1 MKKAL
6 EIFMMGAA
14 LLFVSCISEKEGDPR
29 LRAGDEVGF
38 LGYVS
43 DKGEV
48 RTRTLETKDIA
59 YDPFNMDF
67 HIQLCCY
74 DDKNDLTG
82 PVHTEFGTYVVQ
94 NGFEGRLASKDGA
107 VPLSWYDLNLYHT
120 FYAWNIP
127 WDSDYMPEN
136 EDLENGIEIK
146 FENSSE
152 DSGFNEHRNN
162 AKYEHFIGARSA
174 EPYSYKEHGKYVD
187 LTFHHL
193 VSRIRIGSC
202 ILIQPTGSIQEQI
215 QADITFVG
223 MPTEAVFYPHPS
235 DNGRPRV
242 EPKPADPDN
251 GVTYF
256 IHKEATAKDVF
267 YICPEVDFSNVDFQI
282 KVKDKEYE
290 KLDTYYGTFDDVIF
304 RREPGVDYDGEDGND
319 SRILHAGEQMTL
331 NIVLVPGIGPGLSI
345 LISEWSTDDPTD
357 SQYHTYPGIYS
368 DAEVKEMHDYFA
380 GQRTYGDEDKNV
392 ERLFEMYG
400 QEKDI
405 DGDGEPE
412 KVFVLYDNVDISNGS
427 NANIFPVPDGYIVDG
442 MGHTITLKSNR
453 GSNGD
458 FGYTQTYFNVGPVR
472 DVWLTDGTNT
482 IYIDRE
488 GYVWIYD
495 AGKQDYVRTDNK
507 LGPLEGNEKSYDISC
522 ETGIVHKSTYYNNN
536 IVGS

>member
-1 MKKAL
+1 MNKAL
-6 EIFMMGAA
+6 KIYITAAA
-14 LLFVSCISEKEGDPR
+14 LLLVSCLSDKEGGST
-29 LRAGDEVGF
+29 LKVGDEVGF

-48 RTRTLETKDIA
+48 RTRDLVTKDIA
-59 YDPFNMDF
+59 YDPFSMDF
-67 HIQLCCY
+67 YIQLCCY
-74 DDKNDLTG
+74 NDKNNLTT
-82 PVHTEFGTYVVQ
+82 PVYTEFGTYVVP
-94 NGFEGRLASKDGA
+94 NGYEGRLESKDSDN
-107 VPLSWYDLNLYHT
+107 PLSWHDLNLYHT

-127 WDSDYMPEN
+127 WKSDYVPNE
-136 EDLENGIEIK
+136 EDLKNGIDII

-174 EPYSYKEHGKYVD
+174 EPYSYKQHGKYVD

-223 MPTEAVFYPHPS
+223 MPTEATFYPHPE
-235 DNGRPRV
+235 DGGRPRV
-242 EPKPADPDN
+242 VPKKADPDN

-267 YICPEVDFSNVDFQI
+267 YICPEVDFSKVDFQI

-290 KLDTYYGTFDDVIF
+290 QLDTYYGTFDDVIF
-304 RREPGVDYDGEDGND
+304 KREPGVDYDSENEDD

-331 NIVLVPGIGPGLSI
+331 NIVLIPGIGPGLAVI
-345 LISEWSTDDPTD
+345 ISEWSTDDPTD

-380 GQRTYGDEDKNV
+380 GQRTYGEEDKNV

-405 DGDGEPE
+405 DGDGNPE
-412 KVFVLYDNVDISNGS
+412 KVFVLYDNVDISNGG
-427 NANIFPVPDGYIVDG
+427 NANIFPVPKGYVVDG

-453 GSNGD
+453 GSNTD
-458 FGYTQTYFNVGPVR
+458 FGSTQTYFNVGPVR

-482 IYIDRE
+482 IYIDRD

-495 AGKQDYVRTDNK
+495 AEKQDYVITDNK
-507 LGPLEGNEKSYDISC
+507 LEPLEGDEKSYDISC
-522 ETGIVHKSTYYNNN
+522 ETGKVHNSTYYNNN

>member
-6 EIFMMGAA
+6 KIYMMAAA
-14 LLFVSCISEKEGDPR
+14 LLLVSCLSEKEGDPM
-29 LRAGDEVGF
+29 LKAGDGVEF

-43 DKGEV
+43 DKGDV
-48 RTRTLETKDIA
+48 STRALETKDIA

-67 HIQLCCY
+67 YIQLCCY
-74 DDKNDLTG
+74 NDKNNLTN

-107 VPLSWYDLNLYHT
+107 VPLSWYDLNRYHT

-127 WDSDYMPEN
+127 WESGYVPND

-152 DSGFNEHRNN
+152 DSGFDEHRNN
-162 AKYEHFIGARSA
+162 AKYEHFIGAKSA
-174 EPYSYKEHGKYVD
+174 EPYSYKQHGKYVD
-187 LTFHHL
+187 LTFLHL

-223 MPTEAVFYPHPS
+223 MPTEATFYPHPS

-242 EPKPADPDN
+242 VPKPADPDN

-267 YICPEVDFSNVDFQI
+267 YICPEVDFSKVDFQI

-290 KLDTYYGTFDDVIF
+290 QLDTYYGTFEDVIF
-304 RREPGVDYDGEDGND
+304 KREPGEDYDSEDEND

-331 NIVLVPGIGPGLSI
+331 NIVLIPGIGPGLAVI
-345 LISEWSTDDPTD
+345 ISEWSTDDPTD

-380 GQRTYGDEDKNV
+380 GQRSYGDEDKNV

-427 NANIFPVPDGYIVDG
+427 NANIFPVPDGYVVDG

-453 GSNGD
+453 GSNSD

-495 AGKQDYVRTDNK
+495 AEKQDYVRTDNK
-507 LGPLEGNEKSYDISC
+507 LEPLEGDEKSYDISC

>member
-14 LLFVSCISEKEGDPR
+14 LLLVSCISEKEGDPR

-136 EDLENGIEIK
+136 EDLENGVEIK

>member
-1 MKKAL
+1 MNKAL
-6 EIFMMGAA
+6 KIYITAAA
-14 LLFVSCISEKEGDPR
+14 LLLVSCLSDKEGGPM
-29 LRAGDEVGF
+29 LTAGDEVGF
-38 LGYVS
+38 VGYVS
-43 DKGEV
+43 DKSDV
-48 RTRTLETKDIA
+48 RTRDLVTKDIA
-59 YDPFNMDF
+59 YDPFSMDF
-67 HIQLCCY
+67 YIQLCCY
-74 DDKNDLTG
+74 NDKNNLTN
-82 PVHTEFGTYVVQ
+82 PVHTEFGTYVVP
-94 NGFEGRLASKDGA
+94 NGYEGRLASKDSDN
-107 VPLSWYDLNLYHT
+107 PLSWYDLNLYHT
-120 FYAWNIP
+120 FYAWNLP
-127 WDSDYMPEN
+127 WESDYEPN
-136 EDLENGIEIK
+136 DEDLAKGIDIV

-152 DSGFNEHRNN
+152 DSGFDEHRNN
-162 AKYEHFIGARSA
+162 AKYEHFIGAKSA
-174 EPYSYKEHGKYVD
+174 EPYSYKQHGKYVD

-223 MPTEAVFYPHPS
+223 MPTEATFYPHPE
-235 DNGRPRV
+235 DGGRPRV
-242 EPKPADPDN
+242 VPKEANPDN

-256 IHKEATAKDVF
+256 IHKAATAKDVF
-267 YICPEVDFSNVDFQI
+267 YICPEVDFSKVDFQI
-282 KVKDKEYE
+282 KVKDEEYE

-304 RREPGVDYDGEDGND
+304 KRDPGVDYDSENDDD

-331 NIVLVPGIGPGLSI
+331 NIVLIPGIGPGLSI

-380 GQRTYGDEDKNV
+380 GQRTYGDDDKNV
-392 ERLFEMYG
+392 ERLFDMYG

-405 DGDGEPE
+405 DGDGVPE

-427 NANIFPVPDGYIVDG
+427 NANIFPVPDGYVVDG

-482 IYIDRE
+482 IYIDRD

-495 AGKQDYVRTDNK
+495 AEKQDYVITDNK
-507 LGPLEGNEKSYDISC
+507 LEPLDGDYKSYDISC
-522 ETGIVHKSTYYNNN
+522 ETGKVHKSTYYNNN

>member
-6 EIFMMGAA
+6 GIYIMAAA
-14 LLFVSCISEKEGDPR
+14 LLFVSCISDKEEGSM
-29 LRAGDEVGF
+29 LTAGDEVGF
-38 LGYVS
+38 TGCVS
-43 DKGEV
+43 DKGDV

-59 YDPFNMDF
+59 YDPFDMDF
-67 HIQLCCY
+67 YIELCCY
-74 DDKNDLTG
+74 NDKNAAEP
-82 PVHTEFGTYVVQ
+82 PVYTQFGTYVVP
-94 NGFEGRLASKDGA
+94 NGYEGRLASKGDA
-107 VPLSWYDLNLYHT
+107 TPLSWHDLNLYHT

-127 WDSDYMPEN
+127 WDSDYTPSK
-136 EDLENGIEIK
+136 EDIENGIEIT

-152 DSGFNEHRNN
+152 ESGFDEHRNN

-174 EPYSYKEHGKYVD
+174 EPYSYKQHGKYVD

-202 ILIQPTGSIQEQI
+202 VLIQPTGSIQEQI
-215 QADITFVG
+215 QADITFVN
-223 MPTEAVFYPHPS
+223 MPTKAIFYPHPE
-235 DNGRPRV
+235 DGGRPCV
-242 EPKPADPDN
+242 VPEKADPDD

-267 YICPEVDFSNVDFQI
+267 YICPEVDFSQVDFQI

-290 KLDTYYGTFDDVIF
+290 NLDTYYGTFADVIF
-304 RREPGVDYDGEDGND
+304 EREPGVDYDSETGGD

-331 NIVLVPGIGPGLSI
+331 NIVLIPGIGPGLAI
-345 LISEWSTDDPTD
+345 IISEWSTDDPTD

-380 GQRTYGDEDKNV
+380 GQRNYYDEDKNV
-392 ERLFEMYG
+392 ERLFDMYG

-405 DGDGEPE
+405 DGDGKTE
-412 KVFVLYDNVDISNGS
+412 KVFVLYDNVDIYNGS
-427 NANIFPVPDGYIVDG
+427 DANIFPVPDGYVVDG

-453 GSNGD
+453 GYNGD
-458 FGYTQTYFNVGPVR
+458 FGSTQTYFNVGAVR

-495 AGKQDYVRTDNK
+495 AEKQKYVQTENK
-507 LGPLEGNEKSYDISC
+507 LEPLVGNEKSYDISC
-522 ETGIVHKSTYYNNN
+522 ETGKVHKSTYYNNY
-536 IVGS
+536 ITGS

>member
-14 LLFVSCISEKEGDPR
+14 LLLVSCISEKEGDPR

-380 GQRTYGDEDKNV
+380 GQRSYGDEDKNV

-427 NANIFPVPDGYIVDG
+427 NANIFPVPDGYVVDG

-453 GSNGD
+453 GSNSD

-495 AGKQDYVRTDNK
+495 AEKQDYVRTDNK
-507 LGPLEGNEKSYDISC
+507 LEPLEGDEKSYDISC

>member
-6 EIFMMGAA
+6 GIYIMAAA
-14 LLFVSCISEKEGDPR
+14 LLLVSCISDKEDGSM
-29 LRAGDEVGF
+29 LTAGDEVGF
-38 LGYVS
+38 TGHVS
-43 DKGEV
+43 DTGEV
-48 RTRTLETKDIA
+48 RTRSLETKDIA
-59 YDPFNMDF
+59 YDPFDMDF
-67 HIQLCCY
+67 YIELCCY
-74 DDKNDLTG
+74 NDKNAAEL
-82 PVHTEFGTYVVQ
+82 PVYTQFGTYVVP
-94 NGFEGRLASKDGA
+94 NGYEGRLASKGDA
-107 VPLSWYDLNLYHT
+107 TPLSWYDLNLYHT

-127 WDSDYMPEN
+127 WDRSYEPDDEHIK
-136 EDLENGIEIK
+136 NGIEIT

-152 DSGFNEHRNN
+152 ESGFDEHRNN

-174 EPYSYKEHGKYVD
+174 EPYSYKQHGKYVD

-202 ILIQPTGSIQEQI
+202 VLIQPTGSIQEQI
-215 QADITFVG
+215 QADITFVN
-223 MPTEAVFYPHPS
+223 MPTKAIFYPHPE
-235 DNGRPRV
+235 DGGRPCV
-242 EPKPADPDN
+242 VPKEADPDD

-267 YICPEVDFSNVDFQI
+267 YICPEVDFSQVDFQI

-290 KLDTYYGTFDDVIF
+290 NLDTYYGTFADVIF
-304 RREPGVDYDGEDGND
+304 EREPGVDYDSEAGGD

-331 NIVLVPGIGPGLSI
+331 NIVLIPGIGPGLAI
-345 LISEWSTDDPTD
+345 IISEWSTDDPTD

-380 GQRTYGDEDKNV
+380 GQRNYYEEDKNV
-392 ERLFEMYG
+392 ERLFDMYG

-405 DGDGEPE
+405 DGDGKTE
-412 KVFVLYDNVDISNGS
+412 KVFVLYDNVDIYNGS
-427 NANIFPVPDGYIVDG
+427 DANIFPVPDGYVVDG

-453 GSNGD
+453 GYNGD
-458 FGYTQTYFNVGPVR
+458 FGSTQTYFNVGAVR

-495 AGKQDYVRTDNK
+495 AEKQKYVQTENK
-507 LGPLEGNEKSYDISC
+507 LEPLEGNEKSYDISC
-522 ETGIVHKSTYYNNN
+522 ETGKVHKSTYYNNH
-536 IVGS
+536 ITGS